1 MKDALMKSLQRQH
14 GLAIVR
20 WLAGILAGAI
30 LLFVL
35 YTWVMLSWSYS
46 YGERA
51 GWIQKLSKKGYLCKT
66 WEGEMAMV
74 SLPGSV
80 PEKFLFT
87 IRDEQAAEQIN
98 KVMGRRVAVQYE
110 QHIGLPSSCFGE
122 TQYFVKGVAVMQDS
136 PAPVPLPPPLLP
148 PLSPPLPPP
157 VPTTATPP
165 LPPK

>member
-1 MKDALMKSLQRQH
+1 MKDSLMKSLQRQH
-14 GLAIVR
+14 GWVIVG

-122 TQYFVKGVAVMQDS
+122 TEYFVKGVAVMQDS
-136 PAPVPLPPPLLP
+136 PLPLPS
-148 PLSPPLPPP
+148 PLSPPLPQP
-157 VPTTATPP
+157 VPTTATSP

>member
-1 MKDALMKSLQRQH
+1 MKAVLMKSLQRQH

-20 WLAGILAGAI
+20 WLIGLLAGAI

-87 IRDEQAAEQIN
+87 VRDEQAAEQIN

-122 TQYFVKGVAVMQDS
+122 TEYFVKAVTVMQDS
-136 PAPVPLPPPLLP
+136 PAPL
-148 PLSPPLPPP
+148 PLPPP
-157 VPTTATPP
+157 VPATATPP
-165 LPPK
+165 LPPQ

>member
-20 WLAGILAGAI
+20 WLSGILAGAI

-35 YTWVMLSWSYS
+35 YIWVMLSWSYS

-136 PAPVPLPPPLLP
+136 PAPL
-148 PLSPPLPPP
+148 PLPPP

>member
-14 GLAIVR
+14 GLAIVQ

-136 PAPVPLPPPLLP
+136 PAPVPLPRHSEQRAPACGYAP
-148 PLSPPLPPP
+148 SRFGRC
-157 VPTTATPP
+157 
-165 LPPK
+165 

>member
-1 MKDALMKSLQRQH
+1 MKDSPMKSIQH
-14 GLAIVR
+14 QQGLAIVR
-20 WLAGILAGAI
+20 WLAGLLASAV
-30 LLFVL
+30 LLLVL

-98 KVMGRRVAVQYE
+98 KVMGKRVAVQYE

-122 TQYFVKGVAVMQDS
+122 TEYFVKGVAVMQDS
-136 PAPVPLPPPLLP
+136 PAPLPMPV
-148 PLSPPLPPP
+148 PPP
-157 VPTTATPP
+157 VPLS